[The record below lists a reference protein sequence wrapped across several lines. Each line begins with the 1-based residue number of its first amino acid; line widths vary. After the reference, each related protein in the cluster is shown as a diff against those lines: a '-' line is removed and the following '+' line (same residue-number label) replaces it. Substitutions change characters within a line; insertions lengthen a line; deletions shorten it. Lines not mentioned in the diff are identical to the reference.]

1 MTNETDI
8 TYPGQM
14 AYQARNPCLWPKP
27 VGSRRSHQA
36 PQALSG
42 RQLNI
47 TLNICNTKYIMPMN
61 KNYIFTYQMS
71 SRKDDKINIENMA
84 FFFNILV
91 FFIFMF

>member
-1 MTNETDI
+1 
-8 TYPGQM
+8 
-14 AYQARNPCLWPKP
+14 
-27 VGSRRSHQA
+27 
-36 PQALSG
+36 
-42 RQLNI
+42 
-47 TLNICNTKYIMPMN
+47 MN